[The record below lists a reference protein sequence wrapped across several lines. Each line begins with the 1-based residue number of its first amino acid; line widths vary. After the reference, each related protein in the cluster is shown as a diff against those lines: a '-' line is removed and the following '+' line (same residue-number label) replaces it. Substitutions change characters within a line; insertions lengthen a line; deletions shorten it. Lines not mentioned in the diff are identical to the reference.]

1 MHDLSLHKGT
11 KNSQIFHFVIA
22 DLFSRANTTIK
33 ITRCIWVKCDFFT
46 NFVPLMRRPFN
57 MNPAIERNSILLIYT
72 GGTIGMM
79 KNPVTGALENFNF
92 DQLLEYVP
100 EIKGFNLD
108 LYSIAFE
115 PPMDSS
121 DISPESWSQL
131 VKIIYS
137 NYDQYDGFVI
147 LHGTDTMAFTASALS
162 FMLEGLMKPVILTGS
177 QLPIGALR
185 TDGKENL
192 LTAIEI
198 AAAKHQD
205 GTPIVPEVCVFFH
218 EKLMRG
224 NRTTKVSAENFD
236 AFESNNYPLLAHSGI
251 ELQFYEHN
259 ILPYR
264 ADSMLT
270 PHYEMDPNIIIF
282 SLFPGM
288 QPEIVKKM
296 MRDRK
301 LKGVIFRTFGS
312 GNAPQ
317 QEWLVKA
324 LSHATQS
331 GKTIVNI
338 TQCSTGSVKMGLYET
353 GRQLLEAG
361 IISGYDS
368 TVEAALTKLMYLLG
382 RGFNTEEI
390 NHYMNLSIAGEIT
403 L

>member
-1 MHDLSLHKGT
+1 MGITILFT
-11 KNSQIFHFVIA
+11 IFA
-22 DLFSRANTTIK
+22 KYNN
-33 ITRCIWVKCDFFT
+33 FT
-46 NFVPLMRRPFN
+46 NPSPNTMSHTT
-57 MNPAIERNSILLIYT
+57 EKTSILLIYT

-92 DQLLEYVP
+92 DQLLKYVP
-100 EIKGFNLD
+100 EIEGFNLNI
-108 LYSIAFE
+108 YSIAFE
-115 PPMDSS
+115 PPIDSS
-121 DISPESWSQL
+121 DISPESWSEL
-131 VKIIYS
+131 VRIIYS
-137 NYDQYDGFVI
+137 NYEQYDGFVI

-162 FMLEGLMKPVILTGS
+162 FMLEGLTKPVILTGS

-198 AAAKHQD
+198 AASKHED

-224 NRTTKVSAENFD
+224 NRTTKISAENFD

-251 ELQFYEHN
+251 ELQFYEQN

-264 ADSMLT
+264 PDAVFT
-270 PHYEMDPNIIIF
+270 PHYAMDPNIIIF

-288 QPEIVKKM
+288 QPNIVEKILRDKKL
-296 MRDRK
+296 R
-301 LKGVIFRTFGS
+301 GVIFRTFGS

-324 LSHATQS
+324 LTRATRS

-338 TQCSTGSVKMGLYET
+338 TQCSTGSVKMSLYET
-353 GRQLLEAG
+353 GRQLLESG
-361 IISGYDS
+361 IISGRDS
-368 TVEAALTKLMYLLG
+368 TVEAALTKLMFLLG
-382 RGFNTEEI
+382 QGFDSEEI
-390 NHYMNLSIAGEIT
+390 RNYMNNSLAGEIT